1 MSKNSILTF
10 GRNVR
15 TAAGFLIIVAGLLGG
30 GWLGWWLASRG
41 NIVEIIHEAKMSLPG
56 WAWLALKYG
65 LSLAGGVLF
74 MVFFLILGMM
84 VLGGGE
90 RNSGR
95 H

>member
-1 MSKNSILTF
+1 MSKNSMLTF

-15 TAAGFLIIVAGLLGG
+15 TAAGFLIIVGGLLGG
-30 GWLGWWLASRG
+30 VWLGWWFAFRG

-74 MVFFLILGMM
+74 MVLFVILGMM
-84 VLGGGE
+84 VLGGGGQD
-90 RNSGR
+90 SGR
-95 H
+95 P